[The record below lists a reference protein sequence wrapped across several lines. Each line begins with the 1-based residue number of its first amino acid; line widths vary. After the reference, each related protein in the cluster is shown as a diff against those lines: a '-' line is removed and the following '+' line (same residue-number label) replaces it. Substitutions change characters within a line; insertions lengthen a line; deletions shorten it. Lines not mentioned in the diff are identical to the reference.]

1 MATITKVTI
10 KTDDG
15 VFADIF
21 SYERDFY
28 GDNFLR
34 IAIQNWAEERAMC
47 YAFDEF
53 DDGANLE
60 VDFTDAGVE
69 IKFYE
74 GNKEIDF
81 MRHFDRCLRPKL
93 NKDDWEELLLRERDE
108 AELALMY
115 WLHTDCR
122 SNRSGIRQA
131 HRLCGERYFMNYGIE
146 F

>member
-15 VFADIF
+15 VFADLF
-21 SYERDFY
+21 SFERDFY

-47 YAFDEF
+47 YAFD
-53 DDGANLE
+53 DGTGLE
-60 VDFTDAGVE
+60 ADFTDAGVE
-69 IKFYE
+69 MKFYE
-74 GNKEIDF
+74 GDKEIDC

-93 NKDDWEELLLRERDE
+93 NKDDWEELLLREREE

-115 WLHTDCR
+115 WLHAECR
-122 SNRSGIRQA
+122 TYRGGIKQA
-131 HRLCGERYFMNYGIE
+131 SSLCGDRYYANYGIE